1 MKSSSKAI
9 KNACQVAFSKA
20 CKVVSSNSLNEISK
34 QECSDGLYEI
44 RTNIAGLYQKADT
57 KTARGYIDAVVKYCD
72 EHIRN
77 YQRRII
83 K

>member
-20 CKVVSSNSLNEISK
+20 CKVSSDTLKESSK
-34 QECSDGLYEI
+34 QECISELFEI

-57 KTARGYIDAVVKYCD
+57 KTAKGYIDVVVEFCD
-72 EHIRN
+72 RHIKKLSKEST
-77 YQRRII
+77 Q
-83 K
+83 

>member
-20 CKVVSSNSLNEISK
+20 CKVVSSYTLKEISK

-57 KTARGYIDAVVKYCD
+57 KTAKGYIDTVVEYCD
-72 EHIRN
+72 EHI
-77 YQRRII
+77 Q
-83 K
+83 KLSKEA

>member
-20 CKVVSSNSLNEISK
+20 CKVVSSYTLKEISI
-34 QECSDGLYEI
+34 QECSEGLFEI

-57 KTARGYIDAVVKYCD
+57 KTAKSYIDTVVEYCD
-72 EHIRN
+72 EHIR
-77 YQRRII
+77 
-83 K
+83 KMSKEG

>member
-20 CKVVSSNSLNEISK
+20 CRVSARNTLKEISN
-34 QECSDGLYEI
+34 QECSNALFEI

-57 KTARGYIDAVVKYCD
+57 ETAKGYIDTVVEFCD
-72 EHIRN
+72 E
-77 YQRRII
+77 RIQKLSGEVI
-83 K
+83 

>member
-9 KNACQVAFSKA
+9 KNACQAAFSKA

-34 QECSDGLYEI
+34 QECSDGLFEI

-57 KTARGYIDAVVKYCD
+57 KTARGYINTVVEYCD
-72 EHIRN
+72 G
-77 YQRRII
+77 QI
-83 K
+83 KRLSKEDN

>member
-20 CKVVSSNSLNEISK
+20 CKVVSSYTLKEISI
-34 QECSDGLYEI
+34 QECSEGLFEI

-57 KTARGYIDAVVKYCD
+57 KTARGYIDTVVEYCD
-72 EHIRN
+72 EHIR
-77 YQRRII
+77 
-83 K
+83 KMSKED

>member
-57 KTARGYIDAVVKYCD
+57 KTARGYIDTVVEYCD
-72 EHIRN
+72 EHIRKLSKEDN
-77 YQRRII
+77 
-83 K
+83 